1 MPDGTA
7 ALLRHVSSLVI
18 QLRPETGPTVQAAIA
33 ALPGAEIHGVSDTG
47 KLVVVLETA
56 DEAEILATIARIH
69 DMPGVITAS
78 LIYHEIDTAPAE
90 EN

>member
-1 MPDGTA
+1 MPDA
-7 ALLRHVSSLVI
+7 WDIHHVSSLVVHV
-18 QLRPETGPTVQAAIA
+18 RPESCAAVGTAIA
-33 ALPGAEIHGVSDTG
+33 QLPGAEIHGASDSG
-47 KLVVVLETA
+47 KLVVVLDTA